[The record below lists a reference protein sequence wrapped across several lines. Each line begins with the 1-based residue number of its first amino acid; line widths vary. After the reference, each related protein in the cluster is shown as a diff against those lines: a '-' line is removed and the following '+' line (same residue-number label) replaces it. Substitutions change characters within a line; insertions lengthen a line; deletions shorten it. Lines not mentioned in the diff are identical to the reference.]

1 MAGFFEKFSK
11 KFSEEPSFAEEYKE
25 VEIKPSFSEE
35 YKEKVTS
42 KPSFSEEYSVE
53 PQKEPSFA
61 EAYNEELQS
70 KPDFSKENDVEVR
83 GETDFEKE
91 YKREFREDNGK
102 EDLHIDKMDKTNK
115 GRVFEANANGRV
127 VLCGANAY
135 ELKYYFNPL
144 FRQIPESIK
153 KELNIISVLFTQ
165 EAGGIFTILFEE
177 DGTISIETNADEEDI
192 TYDEITAGLLV
203 GEVRRKRQ
211 DLFEALGLYY
221 RIYVLHEDPAELLG
235 EDD

>member
-11 KFSEEPSFAEEYKE
+11 KFGSESGFAEEYNE
-25 VEIKPSFSEE
+25 EIGSRPKFSEE
-35 YKEKVTS
+35 YTEEKS
-42 KPSFSEEYSVE
+42 S
-53 PQKEPSFA
+53 
-61 EAYNEELQS
+61 
-70 KPDFSKENDVEVR
+70 
-83 GETDFEKE
+83 ETDFEKE
-91 YKREFREDNGK
+91 YKKEFREDNGK
-102 EDLHIDKMDKTNK
+102 EDLHIDKMGKTNK
-115 GRVFEANANGRV
+115 GRVFEENAGGRV

-177 DGTISIETNADEEDI
+177 DGSISIETNADEEDI

-203 GEVRRKRQ
+203 SEVRRKRQ

-221 RIYVLHEDPAELLG
+221 RIYVLHEDPSELLG

>member
-1 MAGFFEKFSK
+1 MAGFFDKFSR
-11 KFSEEPSFAEEYKE
+11 KFSSES
-25 VEIKPSFSEE
+25 SFSEE
-35 YKEKVTS
+35 YNKEIGSRPK
-42 KPSFSEEYSVE
+42 FSEEYT
-53 PQKEPSFA
+53 
-61 EAYNEELQS
+61 EEKS
-70 KPDFSKENDVEVR
+70 S
-83 GETDFEKE
+83 ETDFERE
-91 YKREFREDNGK
+91 YKKEFREDNGK

-115 GRVFEANANGRV
+115 GRVFEANAGGRV

-144 FRQIPESIK
+144 FRGIPESIK

-177 DGTISIETNADEEDI
+177 DGSISIETNADEEDI

-211 DLFEALGLYY
+211 DL
-221 RIYVLHEDPAELLG
+221 
-235 EDD
+235 

>member
-1 MAGFFEKFSK
+1 MKASFFEEEYNKEFK
-11 KFSEEPSFAEEYKE
+11 KELKFSE
-25 VEIKPSFSEE
+25 I
-35 YKEKVTS
+35 
-42 KPSFSEEYSVE
+42 
-53 PQKEPSFA
+53 
-61 EAYNEELQS
+61 
-70 KPDFSKENDVEVR
+70 ND
-83 GETDFEKE
+83 
-91 YKREFREDNGK
+91 K
-102 EDLHIDKMDKTNK
+102 EDLKIDEMDKTNK
-115 GRVFEANANGRV
+115 GRVFEENADGRV

-165 EAGGIFTILFEE
+165 EAGGIFTILFEK
-177 DGTISIETNADEEDI
+177 DGSISIETNADEEDI

-221 RIYVLHEDPAELLG
+221 RIYVLHEDPGALLEG
-235 EDD
+235 DE